1 MRPSFFCKSLEKF
14 LQKPFEFHP
23 FCGTI
28 QQDAVFFLRIAKKKD
43 NTEGT
48 TVAKSILH
56 TIESEMSGFS
66 KGQKRIAAYILENYD
81 KAAFMTASKLGK
93 LVGVSES
100 TVVRFASVLGY
111 DGYPSMQRALQEMIR
126 SRLTSTQ
133 RIQQAGEL
141 LDQQDV
147 LGAVLNSD
155 MENLREMEA
164 QADRQEFDDVVERIK
179 NARHIYILGVRSS
192 SFVAGY
198 LNFYMHL
205 LFENVTLVQSNA
217 AGEILEQLFRIG
229 PEDVMIAITFPRY
242 SKVTINTVQ
251 FAKDRGAT
259 IIAVT
264 DNDLS
269 PIYQMADAALLAPCE
284 MISFVDSMVAPVS
297 ILNALLVA
305 LANRVGADVSA
316 TFAELE
322 DIWNEYSVFGKMD
335 DE

>member
-1 MRPSFFCKSLEKF
+1 
-14 LQKPFEFHP
+14 
-23 FCGTI
+23 
-28 QQDAVFFLRIAKKKD
+28 
-43 NTEGT
+43 
-48 TVAKSILH
+48 VAKSILH
-56 TIESEMSGFS
+56 TIESNLSDFS
-66 KGQKRIAAYILENYD
+66 KGQKRIAGYILENYD
-81 KAAFMTASKLGK
+81 KAAFMTASKLGR

-141 LDQQDV
+141 LDQEDV
-147 LGAVLNSD
+147 LGAVLNTD
-155 MENLREMEA
+155 IENLRELEA
-164 QADRQEFDDVVERIK
+164 QADRDAFNDVAERIQK
-179 NARHIYILGVRSS
+179 ARNIYILGVRSS

-229 PEDVMIAITFPRY
+229 PEDVLIAISFPRY
-242 SKVTINTVQ
+242 SKVTINTVK
-251 FAKDRGAT
+251 FARDRGAT
-259 IIAVT
+259 IIAMT

-269 PIYQMADAALLAPCE
+269 PIYQMSDAALLAPCE
-284 MISFVDSMVAPVS
+284 MISFVDSMAAPVS
-297 ILNALLVA
+297 VINALLLA

-316 TFAELE
+316 TFEELE